1 MHFAMG
7 DSMARNDQRSDMD
20 SDSEVWQAIS
30 AFEQILEVMP
40 DDRSSLETLSHAY
53 EHVGDRVRALEYLL
67 RLAGV
72 VLAEGDA
79 ETAGL
84 VRERLLEYAETSDDV
99 RVLLTQLEALSSTLP
114 APQGEGEE
122 QGATALHSEAQDL
135 AVFRVTDE
143 LAFAWKLFEA
153 GEISQEDYSAV
164 AHDLA
169 ELSIDPHLATVSVL
183 HVLETRAFNGL
194 ERVMGYASRDTK
206 TPLISLQAY
215 EVNPEQAGVLP
226 LAFMIR
232 RGVVVFSAILDELLV
247 AVMNPYDNHLREDV
261 TRLTGRTCHFFL
273 TLPSEFD
280 ALITLLKAA
289 E

>member
-1 MHFAMG
+1 
-7 DSMARNDQRSDMD
+7 MAGAKQRGGMNAE
-20 SDSEVWQAIS
+20 SEVWQAIT

-53 EHVGDRVRALEYLL
+53 EHVGDRARALDYLL

-72 VLAEGDA
+72 VLAEGDV
-79 ETAGL
+79 ETA
-84 VRERLLEYAETSDDV
+84 VHIRDRLSEYAETGEEV
-99 RVLLTQLEALSSTLP
+99 RSMLEQLEALPSASAAGRESAAHVPTPRMARDDENP
-114 APQGEGEE
+114 AM
-122 QGATALHSEAQDL
+122 
-135 AVFRVTDE
+135 FRVTDE

-215 EVNPEQAGVLP
+215 EVAPEKAHQLT
-226 LAFMIR
+226 LEFMIR
-232 RGVVVFSAILDELLV
+232 RGAVIFGGVLDELLV
-247 AVMNPYDNHLREDV
+247 AVLNPYDAHLREDV
-261 TRLTGRTCHFFL
+261 TRQTGCTCHFFL
-273 TLPSEFD
+273 ASPSEFD
-280 ALITLLKAA
+280 SLMSVLKAA
-289 E
+289 V